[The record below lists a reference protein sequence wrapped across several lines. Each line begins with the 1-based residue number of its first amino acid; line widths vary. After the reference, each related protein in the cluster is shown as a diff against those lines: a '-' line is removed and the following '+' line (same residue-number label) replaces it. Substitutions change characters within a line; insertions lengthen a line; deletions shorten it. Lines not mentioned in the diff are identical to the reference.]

1 MESIK
6 LEDLDNEA
14 ISFDLSEEDLQ
25 SIKGGSTTINTISD
39 GKKPFP
45 IKISPYPICISP
57 YPIRIS
63 RYPICVF
70 IIKIQAYPIDPIAL
84 DEVKLTNS

>member
-6 LEDLDNEA
+6 LEDLDNEP

-25 SIKGGSTTINTISD
+25 SIKGGSTTINTIPD

-57 YPIRIS
+57 YPIKIS
-63 RYPICVF
+63 PYPICIY
-70 IIKIQAYPIDPIAL
+70 IIKIQAYPIDPIGL
-84 DEVKLTNS
+84 DEVKPTNS